1 LNFIN
6 TDGSIGAARGAGL
19 GVGYYK
25 NYKEA
30 FSAMEKLSVLE
41 PEKKKK
47 EPYEEVYQ
55 LWKNDLNKIIQ

>member
-1 LNFIN
+1 
-6 TDGSIGAARGAGL
+6 
-19 GVGYYK
+19 
-25 NYKEA
+25 
-30 FSAMEKLSVLE
+30 MEKLSVLE